1 MLLFSPKC
9 NSILQ
14 AQDGKRSLH
23 MQMRYITFGF
33 SFCGDRGYRLWIELP
48 CCLKMSCSLFRY
60 FLIYFFKRKPSSQC
74 FLYKI
79 QLQVYMAETIFFRI
93 LKIHLG
99 QWILFLYISL
109 TGISAI
115 LWDILHIS

>member
-1 MLLFSPKC
+1 MDRAPLLSE
-9 NSILQ
+9 NVLVSVQILF
-14 AQDGKRSLH
+14 
-23 MQMRYITFGF
+23 YIF
-33 SFCGDRGYRLWIELP
+33 
-48 CCLKMSCSLFRY
+48 
-60 FLIYFFKRKPSSQC
+60 IYFFKRKPSSQC

-99 QWILFLYISL
+99 QWILFLYVSL

-115 LWDILHIS
+115 LWDILHI